1 MKKYMLL
8 FVVIITAVFMGAC
21 GQSKANGS
29 NGDDSKKGKV
39 LIMGTSAD
47 FPPFETR
54 DTAGNV
60 VGFDVDLGNYI
71 AKKLG
76 YKLEIKDMKFDGLIG
91 ALQSKR
97 VDMVLSGMSA
107 TEERKKNVDF
117 STPYHHSGEMFVT
130 KKGSSINTV
139 DDLKG
144 KTIGVQL
151 GSIQEE
157 GAKNLQ
163 KTVKFDT
170 KAMDDSTTLIQE
182 LLSSRIQAAYLD
194 KSVAEGYIK
203 NQGLTG
209 FDDPTTSS
217 PGMGIAFP
225 KGSNLVDKVD
235 KILKEMQ
242 DNGKMDEL
250 KAKWIK
256 K

>member
-1 MKKYMLL
+1 MKKIILL
-8 FVVIITAVFMGAC
+8 LTLVFAVAFMGAC
-21 GQSKANGS
+21 GQSKANG
-29 NGDDSKKGKV
+29 DSGKKEKV

-60 VGFDVDLGNYI
+60 VGFDVDLGKYI

-107 TEERKKNVDF
+107 TEKRKKNVDF
-117 STPYHHSGEMFVT
+117 STPYYHSGEMFVT
-130 KKGSSINTV
+130 KKNSSIKSIE
-139 DDLKG
+139 DLKG
-144 KTIGVQL
+144 STIGVQL

-157 GAKNLQ
+157 GAKNIQ
-163 KTVKFDT
+163 KTIKFDT

-182 LLSSRIQAAYLD
+182 LLSNRIQAAYLD

-203 NQGLTG
+203 NQNLAG
-209 FDDPTTSS
+209 FDDPTSSS

-225 KGSNLVDKVD
+225 KGGDLVDKVN

-242 DNGKMDEL
+242 DNGEMDKL
-250 KAKWIK
+250 QKKWIK
-256 K
+256 DNE

>member
-1 MKKYMLL
+1 MKKLL
-8 FVVIITAVFMGAC
+8 LLLSIILSVSLLGAC
-21 GQSKANGS
+21 GQSKSTGANGD
-29 NGDDSKKGKV
+29 NNKKV

-54 DTAGNV
+54 DINGNI
-60 VGFDVDLGNYI
+60 VGFDVDLGKYI

-76 YKLEIKDMKFDGLIG
+76 YKLEVRDMKFDGLIG
-91 ALQSKR
+91 ALQAKR
-97 VDMVLSGMSA
+97 VDMVISGMSA
-107 TEERKKNVDF
+107 TDDRKKNVDF
-117 STPYHHSGEMFVT
+117 SDEYHHSGEMFVT
-130 KKGSSINTV
+130 KKDSSINSV
-139 DDLKG
+139 NDLKG
-144 KTIGVQL
+144 KTVGFQL

-163 KTVKFDT
+163 KTVKFNT
-170 KAMDDSTTLIQE
+170 KALDDATAIIQE
-182 LLSSRIQAAYLD
+182 LLSNRIQVAYLD

-203 NQGLTG
+203 KQGLAG
-209 FDDPTTSS
+209 FNDPTSSS

-225 KGSNLVDKVD
+225 KDSNLVNDVN

-256 K
+256 NN